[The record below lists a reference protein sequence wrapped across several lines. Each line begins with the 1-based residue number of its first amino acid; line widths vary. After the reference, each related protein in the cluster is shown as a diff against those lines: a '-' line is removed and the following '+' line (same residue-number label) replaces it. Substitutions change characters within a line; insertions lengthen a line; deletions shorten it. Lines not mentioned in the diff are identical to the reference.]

1 MGIGMLL
8 FWGLLIAGVVL
19 LVRLALPADRTP
31 RHPAPPAPEWLLQE
45 RFARGEIDERSSPAG
60 WPRCADMSA
69 RRHKPPVGRCW

>member
-45 RFARGEIDERSSPAG
+45 RFARGEIDEKEFASRLATL
-60 WPRCADMSA
+60 
-69 RRHKPPVGRCW
+69 RRHVGPQA